1 MQKFYKNMSL
11 KNKPKITRFEYPN
24 ADWKRVVNTARR
36 TQEIAIEKLKEIDPI
51 LVEKCIKLL

>member
-1 MQKFYKNMSL
+1 MSL